1 MIHWTDIE
9 KSKEGILQILHAEDI
24 AQKVNPERLR
34 FAFLVTS
41 VLPSLRKLSGGGSPL
56 LICFHRLYC
65 FLNFTS
71 AKIQNISE
79 NKKRYN

>member
-41 VLPSLRKLSGGGSPL
+41 VLPSLRKLSGSRSHL
-56 LICFHRLYC
+56 LICFHWL
-65 FLNFTS
+65 LS
-71 AKIQNISE
+71 VV
-79 NKKRYN
+79 